1 MVGSFGMAG
10 SLISYDAVS
19 EGPIGNK
26 NLVGKVLGDADA
38 KQRVE
43 DILTEQKER
52 VAELLEQNR
61 DVVGALRDSLIERD
75 ELVGEEILVV
85 IEKALANRD

>member
-1 MVGSFGMAG
+1 
-10 SLISYDAVS
+10 
-19 EGPIGNK
+19 
-26 NLVGKVLGDADA
+26 
-38 KQRVE
+38 VE